1 MELRLDRCG
10 RSLLTPPSLSAAW
23 LPESLYIITDHQR
36 LSGKCGSGA
45 STGCPRRRAHPNE
58 TALLI
63 LQKPHGFLF
72 PKTHFGAFK
81 DDKSSLRDSSASSQR
96 SFFTPYNIHNASTL
110 DLREVLVQ
118 ASE

>member
-81 DDKSSLRDSSASSQR
+81 DDKSSLRELSRLLPA
-96 SFFTPYNIHNASTL
+96 FFFHT
-110 DLREVLVQ
+110 VQ
-118 ASE
+118 HP